1 MCLCIGLM
9 VFLYYTSSIAI
20 LVEGENK
27 TLVN

>member
-20 LVEGENK
+20 PVEGENK